1 MNFTDPFKT
10 NIFKLNATSVC
21 LFEVNLTI
29 WHVTMMNQWDLIHMV
44 I

>member
-21 LFEVNLTI
+21 LFEVTNFNNL
-29 WHVTMMNQWDLIHMV
+29 HVTMMNPGPGNMV